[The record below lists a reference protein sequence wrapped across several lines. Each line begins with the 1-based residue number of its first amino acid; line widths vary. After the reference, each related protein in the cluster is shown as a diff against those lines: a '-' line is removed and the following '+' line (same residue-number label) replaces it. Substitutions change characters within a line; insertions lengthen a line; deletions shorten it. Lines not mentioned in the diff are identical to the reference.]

1 MWKTIIIVRVA
12 HGIVILASWLLHW
25 FFILERLSLRPL
37 RRSFLE
43 FKSHYGP
50 LRAILLVLIFPDVRN
65 ELDRIQRD
73 ILDPPVDDSIAAEK
87 AMKLKESISERC
99 TTLCSPAFD
108 VVQLSLLALSLP
120 NLLPVSWVSL
130 IALVFSMTTSTVSVI
145 LAFTLRQHM
154 DNLLEPHDVKKWF
167 GRPADKQGIPADV
180 DRQVCEDSPRG
191 LKHKQ
196 AGEATYD
203 MNCPDRVVRVRA
215 PMESMRWKNVSFH
228 AVLMMKIPAMLSV
241 WSSGAFI
248 LGVGVYTMAHWALNL
263 ETPNFDRADSSQ
275 DGCSSLVILVAY
287 NVAMVLGL
295 LLVLV
300 PSVLKYVQDAP
311 LRQLDE
317 ATNPKKG
324 QSKLDFE
331 SRFGDFEEYFKDPR
345 EIFKDIKECCR
356 NFRDTFRYFDELYA
370 EFEDIFWELTGEP
383 GSSGTQAGE
392 HSDILLNDSAMISG
406 NTLTHENT
414 QTQQSCQE
422 ESRQRNNIA
431 KEATQ
436 SDVGEGG
443 KPGTGYSSPEGG
455 LGNSQGQAL
464 SSTYGINFK
473 QPIPELMKRRMELM
487 IKAQKRNITRLQLM
501 LRKVETVLPKKGTMS
516 LREKTALLR
525 EETALLREEKA
536 LLKEGTALLKE
547 EAALLKGALLKEAAL
562 LKEETNRYK
571 GTAVSASVCASE
583 GSSLPHQES

>member
-1 MWKTIIIVRVA
+1 
-12 HGIVILASWLLHW
+12 
-25 FFILERLSLRPL
+25 
-37 RRSFLE
+37 
-43 FKSHYGP
+43 
-50 LRAILLVLIFPDVRN
+50 
-65 ELDRIQRD
+65 
-73 ILDPPVDDSIAAEK
+73 
-87 AMKLKESISERC
+87 
-99 TTLCSPAFD
+99 
-108 VVQLSLLALSLP
+108 
-120 NLLPVSWVSL
+120 
-130 IALVFSMTTSTVSVI
+130 MTTSTVSVI

-317 ATNPKKG
+317 ATNPKK
-324 QSKLDFE
+324 
-331 SRFGDFEEYFKDPR
+331 
-345 EIFKDIKECCR
+345 
-356 NFRDTFRYFDELYA
+356 